1 MLDPVSTLHRL
12 GGIARGRD
20 LGTFGI
26 SRSALS
32 RAVRAGRIHR
42 VRAGVFATHDLDAT
56 VLTAAAHGGAISCGT
71 ALRAHGVWVL
81 SESDA
86 PHVWLGRNGRAHPHI
101 ECRCIPHHF
110 EGRTRFGI
118 VAVEDALRHLHACEG
133 DESFFVSF
141 ESAWR
146 LGLIGSASR
155 ARIRA
160 ALPRSARWLVD
171 FARSDAD
178 SGLESLLRLRLHILG
193 VHLATQ
199 VSIPGVGRVDFV
211 VDGRLIIE
219 VDGREHHGAPEMR
232 HRDLSR
238 DAAAS
243 RLGYETLRFDYAQ
256 VVHDWPMVQAA
267 IEGAL
272 RRARDRV

>member
-1 MLDPVSTLHRL
+1 M
-12 GGIARGRD
+12 
-20 LGTFGI
+20 
-26 SRSALS
+26 
-32 RAVRAGRIHR
+32 
-42 VRAGVFATHDLDAT
+42 FATHDLDAT

-101 ECRCIPHHF
+101 ECRCILHHF

-256 VVHDWPMVQAA
+256 VVHDWPMVQVA

>member
-12 GGIARGRD
+12 GGIARGRQ
-20 LGTFGI
+20 LGALGI

-32 RAVRAGRIHR
+32 RSVNAGRILR
-42 VRAGVFATHDLDAT
+42 VRAGVFATHGTDAD
-56 VLTAAAHGGAISCGT
+56 VVTAAAHGGALTCGS
-71 ALRAHGVWVL
+71 ALRTHGVWVL

-86 PHVWLGRNGRAHPHI
+86 PHVWLGRNGRAHPHLG
-101 ECRCIPHHF
+101 CRCVRHHF

-118 VAVEDALRHLHACEG
+118 VEVEDALQHLHTCEG

-146 LGLIGSASR
+146 LGLIGR
-155 ARIRA
+155 AARDRIRA

-171 FARSDAD
+171 FARPDAD
-178 SGLESLLRLRLHILG
+178 SGLESLLRLRLHLLG
-193 VHLATQ
+193 VHLTTQ
-199 VSIPGVGRVDFV
+199 LAIPGVGRVDFV

-219 VDGREHHGAPEMR
+219 VDGREHHGAPAMR
-232 HRDLSR
+232 HRDLAR

-256 VVHDWPMVQAA
+256 VVHDWPTVQAA

-272 RRARDRV
+272 RRARDRL

>member
-1 MLDPVSTLHRL
+1 MLDPVSTLRRL

-42 VRAGVFATHDLDAT
+42 VRAGVFASRDLDAT

-118 VAVEDALRHLHACEG
+118 VSVEDALRHLHVCEG
-133 DESFFVSF
+133 DEAFFVSF

-146 LGLIGSASR
+146 QGLIGRAAR

-193 VHLATQ
+193 VQLTTQ
-199 VSIPGVGRVDFV
+199 VTISGVGRVDFV

-219 VDGREHHGAPEMR
+219 VDGREHHGAPAMR
-232 HRDLSR
+232 HRDLAR

-256 VVHDWPMVQAA
+256 VLHDWPTVQAA

-272 RRARDRV
+272 RRANDRI

>member
-1 MLDPVSTLHRL
+1 M
-12 GGIARGRD
+12 
-20 LGTFGI
+20 
-26 SRSALS
+26 
-32 RAVRAGRIHR
+32 
-42 VRAGVFATHDLDAT
+42 FATHDLDAT

-86 PHVWLGRNGRAHPHI
+86 PHVWLGRNGRAHPH
-101 ECRCIPHHF
+101 RVPVHPASF
-110 EGRTRFGI
+110 RGRTRFGI

>member
-1 MLDPVSTLHRL
+1 MLDPVSTLDRL
-12 GGIARGRD
+12 GGIARGRQ
-20 LGTFGI
+20 LGAFGI

-32 RAVRAGRIHR
+32 RSVRAGRILR
-42 VRAGVFATHDLDAT
+42 VRTGVFATHGTDAAE
-56 VLTAAAHGGAISCGT
+56 LAAAAHGGALTCGS
-71 ALRAHGVWVL
+71 ALRAHGIWVL

-86 PHVWLGRNGRAHPHI
+86 LHVWLGRNGRAHPHVG
-101 ECRCIPHHF
+101 CRCVPHHF
-110 EGRTRFGI
+110 EGNTRFG
-118 VAVEDALRHLHACEG
+118 VVDVEVALRHLHACEG

-146 LGLIGSASR
+146 RGLIGRTSR
-155 ARIRA
+155 GRIRA
-160 ALPRSARWLVD
+160 ALPRSSRWLVD
-171 FARSDAD
+171 FARPDAD
-178 SGLESLLRLRLHILG
+178 SGLESLLRLRLHLLG
-193 VHLATQ
+193 IRLATQ

-211 VDGRLIIE
+211 ADGRLIIE
-219 VDGREHHGAPEMR
+219 VDGREHHGAPAMR

-256 VVHDWPMVQAA
+256 VLHDWPTVQAA

-272 RRARDRV
+272 RRAEDRI